1 MQTLSIY
8 PATTAAGERPPCF
21 RVLGLLQADG
31 AAVTA
36 RRQQVVLALLLLKGN
51 RVVSLETLVHALWGE
66 TPPATARA
74 QVQTCVSA
82 LRRQLGAAG
91 LGERIRVRGLG
102 YAFELTPSELDLN
115 VFENLVGRARAAQRP
130 EAARAAFREALAL
143 WRGEALTGIESEVV
157 QAQQVRLAQRRIEV
171 LEDCLDV
178 ELGLG
183 LHREIV
189 GELSLLVEENP
200 LRERLVRQL
209 MTALNRCGRRVE
221 ALAVYRSVRQRY
233 VDELGLEP
241 SASVTRLHQDILT
254 GSAAPSPAEPAATR
268 PVPRMLPARVSYF
281 TGHAGL
287 LAALR
292 ARLSGDR
299 GPDAALVAVLT
310 GRGGVGKSTVAV
322 EAAHELAPEFPDG
335 QLYARMTDH
344 NGRPEDV
351 GEVLARFL
359 RALGLATAEIPD
371 DVESRAALYRSVL
384 AGRRVLT
391 VLEDAVDETQIRAL
405 VPGTP
410 ASRLIMTTRART
422 AALPGSAV
430 FELDVLGTEEGIEL
444 LAAMVGRE
452 RVNAELSCVIELV
465 GLCGGLQLALSGA
478 VAWLA
483 ARPNWTFAHI
493 VARLRGDQD
502 RLDQLSHRGIDVRA
516 SLRRDFQALPP
527 AGKRLFA
534 RLGLLETSAWADW
547 TAAPLLDLPPEEAA
561 DVLETLL
568 DARLVDVAC
577 GTGATT
583 RYRLHEL
590 ARIYAREQLA
600 HEPADERAAVLR
612 RLFGAWL
619 CLTDKAVGRAAGDAE
634 RWELPRPLLDAVVA
648 DPAAWYSVER
658 PALLATV
665 RHMARAEESGYCW
678 NLALVVVALGRP
690 ADGRECAEIALRT
703 TVHCGDRVGEAMIRS
718 SLDAREPASSRA
730 RDWPVR
736 SAPRTENRAA
746 ARRNPVRQFELV
758 AEAAE
763 GAIRGGGNRTGYR
776 TLPRPRPILYHRN
789 ADHQEEA

>member
-1 MQTLSIY
+1 MGKTVQTLSKD
-8 PATTAAGERPPCF
+8 PVGMRPPCF

-51 RVVSLETLVHALWGE
+51 RVVPLETLVHALWGE

-82 LRRQLGAAG
+82 LRRQLAAAG
-91 LGERIRVRGLG
+91 FGERIRVRGLG

-115 VFENLVGRARAAQRP
+115 VFEDLVGRARAAQRP

-157 QAQQVRLAQRRIEV
+157 HAHQVRLAQRRIEV

-221 ALAVYRSVRQRY
+221 ALAVYRSVRQTF

-241 SASVTRLHQDILT
+241 SASVHRLHQDILT
-254 GSAAPSPAEPAATR
+254 GSAAPSPAESAAAR
-268 PVPRMLPARVSYF
+268 PVPRMLPARVPYF

-292 ARLSGDR
+292 ARLSEDR
-299 GPDAALVAVLT
+299 GSDAALVAVLT

-359 RALGLATAEIPD
+359 RALGLASAEIPE

-568 DARLVDVAC
+568 DARLVDVAS

-600 HEPADERAAVLR
+600 HEPADQRTAALR

-619 CLTDKAVGRAAGDAE
+619 CLTDKAQGGRGEGDAT
-634 RWELPRPLLDAVVA
+634 RWTLLDTVVG

-665 RHMARAEESGYCW
+665 RHMARVEESGYCW
-678 NLALVVVALGRP
+678 NLALAVAELAGPLGRS
-690 ADGRECAEIALRT
+690 ADGRECAETALRT
-703 TVHCGDRVGEAMIRS
+703 TVHCGDRVGEAMIRR
-718 SLDAREPASSRA
+718 SLDAGKPAPSSS

-736 SAPRTENRAA
+736 SVPRAENRTAS
-746 ARRNPVRQFELV
+746 RRNPVRQFELV
-758 AEAAE
+758 AESGE
-763 GAIRGGGNRTGYR
+763 IRGGGNRTGYR
-776 TLPRPRPILYHRN
+776 TLPRPRPILYRRI